1 MRLVHQLRR
10 RTVLLLAAVAVVAV
24 PVTAAVVP
32 ANAAPFPR
40 FVSVS
45 LDQVRLF
52 QQPGSV
58 TLGSGGSYK
67 IFAPD
72 APGCARLDADSDTV
86 GRNGGK
92 VQTWSCNGSHNQNWA
107 FDETDVPGLYR
118 IRTGA
123 NGKCLDE
130 DNSRGGAALS
140 RLQMWDC
147 LGLGQLN
154 QFFWIVRNPEWEP
167 DPNNPAKKV
176 GLWLVSNIGDAP
188 RALLADDGW
197 RNGGE
202 VVVFD
207 LGSRNV
213 QEKWMLQTF

>member
-1 MRLVHQLRR
+1 MQLGRIRR
-10 RTVLLLAAVAVVAV
+10 RWGAIAGALTLLAAQLYLVAQ
-24 PVTAAVVP
+24 P
-32 ANAAPFPR
+32 AHAAPFPR

-45 LDQVRLF
+45 LDEVSLF
-52 QQPGSV
+52 RRPSQI

-92 VQTWSCNGSHNQNWA
+92 VQTWSCNNSHNQNWA
-107 FDETDVPGLYR
+107 FDETDVRGLYR

-130 DNSRGGAALS
+130 DNTRGGATLS

-147 LGLGQLN
+147 LGPGQLN

-167 DPNNPAKKV
+167 DPNNPGKRV
-176 GLWLVSNIGDAP
+176 GLWLVGNIGDAP

-197 RNGGE
+197 PNGGE

-207 LGSRNV
+207 LGSHNV

>member
-1 MRLVHQLRR
+1 
-10 RTVLLLAAVAVVAV
+10 
-24 PVTAAVVP
+24 
-32 ANAAPFPR
+32 
-40 FVSVS
+40 VS

-52 QQPGSV
+52 TQPSSV
-58 TLGSGGSYK
+58 SLGTGGSYK

-72 APGCARLDADSDTV
+72 AAPRCVRLDADSDTV
-86 GRNGGK
+86 GGNGGK
-92 VQTWSCNGSHNQNWA
+92 VQTWGCNGSHNQNWA
-107 FDETDVPGLYR
+107 FDETNVPRLYR
-118 IRTGA
+118 IRTGV

-130 DNSRGGAALS
+130 DNRFGGAALS

-167 DPNNPAKKV
+167 DPNIPTKKV

-197 RNGGE
+197 PDGGE

-207 LGSRNV
+207 LGPRNV

>member
-1 MRLVHQLRR
+1 MRPGRIRSRGGVVAGALA
-10 RTVLLLAAVAVVAV
+10 LLAAQLVIVAQ
-24 PVTAAVVP
+24 P
-32 ANAAPFPR
+32 AHAAPFPR

-45 LDQVRLF
+45 LDQVRQF
-52 QQPGSV
+52 QRPGSV

-67 IFAPD
+67 IVAPD
-72 APGCARLDADSDTV
+72 APGCVRMDADSATV

-92 VQTWSCNGSHNQNWA
+92 VQTFGCNGSHNQNWA
-107 FDETDVPGLYR
+107 FDETSVPGLYR

-130 DNSRGGAALS
+130 DNSTGGAALS

-147 LGLGQLN
+147 LGTGQLN
-154 QFFWIVRNPEWEP
+154 QFFWIVRNPLWEP
-167 DPNNPAKKV
+167 DPSDPNKRV
-176 GLWLVSNIGDAP
+176 GLWLLSNIDDTHQ
-188 RALLADDGW
+188 ALLADDGW
-197 RNGGE
+197 RDGGD

-207 LGSRNV
+207 RGSLNV